1 MARNIL
7 TDVKEKIERK
17 QMETQIPTPTKAH
30 TIAFRVTP
38 QQYSNLL
45 NFSKEE
51 GYKNLSQW
59 MQQLVKDEIADRTG
73 SGL

>member
-1 MARNIL
+1 
-7 TDVKEKIERK
+7 
-17 QMETQIPTPTKAH
+17 METQIPTPTKAH